1 QDKGGRGQMGGMV
14 GMGEAAFGQ
23 PFNGAVRFKDLGG
36 LLRYSVLDICP
47 TQSVWELLFN
57 SPKD

>member
-1 QDKGGRGQMGGMV
+1 MGGMV
-14 GMGEAAFGQ
+14 GLGEAAFGQ